1 MGVALLGVMV
11 TDYKAHRVRQAAE
24 QALAFASHTLPL
36 HTISKCAKL
45 NSFAK
50 DKLWVI
56 GL

>member
-11 TDYKAHRVRQAAE
+11 TDYKAQRVRQAAE
-24 QALAFASHTLPL
+24 QALAFASHTLL
-36 HTISKCAKL
+36 HTISKCAKV

-56 GL
+56 EL